1 MSNKNKNMFRQEQ
14 RFSFRKYSF
23 GLASALIANV
33 VFGATIAGGPVVHAD
48 TETEVAAVTSSSSQ
62 QSEVESLDAG
72 TSVPTETVAAPVERQ
87 VALTY
92 TVKVVDKAGT
102 VLKTEV
108 KTVDVTVGESLAFII
123 AELGEDLVPADY
135 KVVDGLGQVR
145 VVENQENVFTVTVEK
160 EVAET
165 SSETQATEVSETATA
180 SSEEVTEVVA
190 ASETAVAPA
199 TITVTEWAP
208 EKQYSFSSLAL
219 LAYEV
224 RYTDSEGEVVHKTAG
239 LMTAESKDGVATK
252 EVTFSAS
259 DVPAGYELAEGQSA
273 SLTKQL
279 VENQVNILSFAVVK
293 KSKEEEIAE
302 SQLANKDVLE
312 QVTSEADL
320 LADEALRQV
329 ATTQAGNTALETAA
343 KATKEVATEA
353 QAVLKDASATQE
365 TVDAQVE
372 TVKASTQ
379 ALADEMLKVDE
390 DGVITTQL
398 NVSQNGTAISAAN
411 SPENIANINNYVNLV
426 SVSITGQQITYVV
439 EMNNAH
445 RNGLGMA
452 YHEFGFPKEIDESTI
467 RIQRQYRS
475 DPAATW
481 TTEANHTANDY
492 GSYPANIGNRQKFT
506 IPNRAIRAGMRGFLD
521 TVQLNGGTNSAEIQA
536 LHRIGDMSQDPRIGY
551 YYKSQMGQSTHA
563 YRYTIT
569 ANIKPG
575 TNPGDTAFIAGFVP
589 GTTSNRWYTARTAV
603 LPNQPTEASNPQR
616 IYVFK
621 DTAIATVAPNTANP
635 DNRNK
640 VSLGTVSDPD
650 GIASIAVAGGGSLG
664 YTYTTAAEA
673 TGTPTSGAGFYS
685 RALNV
690 TDTKGQV
697 TTVFQNNP
705 GNDQRY
711 HTYILETATNTTS
724 TRLTLNQGDTLQ
736 SREADIL
743 SKVTV
748 QSGNGSSN
756 VEQANNK
763 KYRKVIVPGQ
773 TLSTAGGNQTI
784 MVRVITASNVYK
796 DVPVYITAP
805 PANQAPTVTVNST
818 EGTQLNSD
826 STNNKYLF
834 VFGTTEGTT
843 ETEAGRTNAA
853 PVANKANAT
862 KTFATMSDPEGTN
875 LTISYDNSG
884 AEPRTETSLGSNLTL
899 GTDGKI
905 EGSFA
910 HTAGGYYTRRV
921 KVTDAANATT
931 ISNAFYTY
939 AYTDKEVDT
948 TAVTKNEGVA
958 VTDAEIFSKLGIAV
972 TSTGYP
978 NTGKT
983 LPTIPE
989 SEYTRT
995 IVGYKQG
1002 GTYTEATRDRLPTT
1016 GEYEVKVRTRNV
1028 YGQDIYNWVT
1038 VKYNEAPD
1046 ITEVGTD
1053 TNTSVYQNSTVDH
1066 YIFVF
1071 GKTEGT
1077 TEATNAAGQTAAGNA
1092 PVIDKANATKT
1103 VVSVSD
1109 PENNNPVTITYDNN
1123 AAEPRVETTLGS
1135 NLTVGTDGKL
1145 EGYFDHEA
1153 GGFHSRRIIATD
1165 SLGAKSTSN
1174 PFMTYA
1180 YTDKEVDTTPV
1191 TKTAVG
1197 QAVTNEE
1204 IFAKL
1209 GIVTSS
1215 TRFPNNTA
1223 AHDVIPTV
1231 PTNEYTREVV
1241 GYRAVGGTDVT
1252 NATTATLPTSGTYE
1266 VKVRTRNIYG
1276 QDIYNWVTVEY
1287 PNNTPATAQNPQPLY
1302 LFNNTAIATVG
1313 AGTDAADNVNKV
1325 NIATLTDPEG
1335 IQSVAIGQGDSLGY
1349 TVDNQGN
1356 AEGTPSVTALGSY
1369 KRALTVTDNQN
1380 NTSTVLENNGN
1391 NDQRFTTYI
1400 MDASSAGTI
1409 TKNVGQAVTEQEI
1422 LDNVTINPGNAGT
1435 VINDAADPKFRK
1447 VLAPN
1452 QTVPTTPG
1460 RHEVTVRVIT
1470 DSNVYKDVPVTVVIP
1485 ENPATTGTNKKPLYV
1500 FNNTPIATVG
1510 DGTNVAD
1517 NVNKVNV
1524 VTLADPQGI
1533 NSVAVTRETDVNTG
1547 IFNPA
1552 SIGISVDTDGNA
1564 SGTPNVTGL
1573 GVYSRGLTVTDGTGA
1588 TTNLFPRNDEL
1599 NTYVLD
1605 ATAGTPIQKAV
1616 GESVTEQEILDKVT
1630 INPGNAASV
1639 INDATDPKFRKVLAP
1654 GQTIPTTP
1662 GTHTVTVR
1670 VITDS
1675 NVYKDVPVTVVI
1687 PNPPATATNKQDIY
1701 VFKNSPIQTVNP
1713 ATNEADNANKVK
1725 IADLTDP
1732 QGIKQVE
1739 VKQVGSALGYTVDT
1753 EGNATGTV
1761 ADVGVGAY
1769 TRELTV
1775 TDNLDAQTTVLVN
1788 GNPDQRY
1795 KTYVL
1800 DVTADTTP
1808 VAFALGDTLESRTA
1822 DILSKVSISSG
1833 AEEAHIEGT
1842 TDNNPKYTKVIA
1854 PGQTLPTTP
1863 GEHTIKVRVV
1873 TESNVY
1879 KDVDVKI
1886 TIPENTAP
1894 TVSQTIPNQYVW
1906 KGTAVEPAINA
1917 NVQDVNS
1924 TPERDDISQVYFSST
1939 QSTAN
1944 LGNPGAVSI
1953 TKDAD
1958 GNYMIG
1964 GTPVGE
1970 AGYTWNRK
1978 ITAVDKQNAT
1988 GQSNAFSINILDSR
2002 VKAEIDK
2009 PANAEV
2015 TEAEVLEQVEV
2026 LSRTV
2031 ETNQTHDIT
2040 TQLANDGGVTKRVL
2054 TDLSTMPKTGRQIVQ
2069 VELTTP
2075 SGHKKIE
2082 EVIVNFA
2089 SSETDNATPAYA
2101 EKTVVPG
2108 TPATSTPTFT
2118 DATGQS
2124 ITAPAGA
2131 TYAIP
2136 ASFTPPAGYT
2146 ATIDPKTG
2154 VVTVTAA
2161 DGTTVESIE
2170 VPVKVTYTDG
2180 SEDDTTAVFKL
2191 DTDGDGTPDITDTDD
2206 DNDNIPDVEENTDNT
2221 NPKNPD
2227 TDGDG
2232 ITDGADKVPSTPNAP
2247 AVNVDN
2253 ATVLAG
2259 KEITPIPVT
2268 VTSDD
2273 KQATVEVTNLP
2284 EGLTYDQA
2292 TGQIT
2297 GTPTGAEIPAGQDSV
2312 DVTVTAKVTD
2322 ASGTPVTDTA
2332 VITIQRDT
2340 DGDGQPDVTDTDD
2353 DNDGIPDTQDAN
2365 PKVANTSTVA
2375 VDDATV
2381 VAGQPITA
2389 IPVAVTTDDTQA
2401 TVAVTGLPA
2410 GLTYNPTTKQIEG
2423 TPTGA
2428 EIPAGQDSVPVTV
2441 TATVTDATG
2450 TPVTDTAVIT
2460 IQRDTDGD
2468 GQPDVTDTDDD
2479 NDGIPDTEETA
2490 NGTDPKTPNTDSAVT
2505 PATVVDGQPV
2515 PDTTVVT
2522 PESPNT
2528 VITPSAPVNG
2538 VSVDEN
2544 GKLTGTP
2551 DITDWKDDEETRTVN
2566 IPVTVTTDGVEKVV
2580 NVPVTIQRDT
2590 DGDGKPDV
2598 TDSDDDGD
2606 GIPDTQDDNPKVA
2619 NTSTVAVDDATVV
2632 AGQPITAIPVTVTSD
2647 DTQATV
2653 AVTGLPAGLT

>member
-1 MSNKNKNMFRQEQ
+1 MSNRDKNMFRQEQ

-48 TETEVAAVTSSSSQ
+48 TETEVAAVSSSSSQ
-62 QSEVESLDAG
+62 QSETVGSTDAG
-72 TSVPTETVAAPVERQ
+72 TSISTETVAAPVERQ

-108 KTVDVTVGESLAFII
+108 KTVDVTAGEGLAFII
-123 AELGEDLVPADY
+123 AELGEELVPADY
-135 KVVDGLGQVR
+135 KLVDGLGQVS

-160 EVAET
+160 EVAEQASEST
-165 SSETQATEVSETATA
+165 SAAASSETA
-180 SSEEVTEVVA
+180 EVVA

-208 EKQYSFSSLAL
+208 EKQYNFSSLAL

-481 TTEANHTANDY
+481 TTEANHTASDY
-492 GSYPANIGNRQKFT
+492 GSYPNNIGNRQKYT
-506 IPNRAIRAGMRGFLD
+506 ISNGTIRAGMRGFLD

-569 ANIKPG
+569 ATIKPG

-603 LPNQPTEASNPQR
+603 LPNQPTEASNPKS

-621 DTAIATVAPNTANP
+621 NESIKTVAANTATPN
-635 DNRNK
+635 NVNK
-640 VSLGTVSDPD
+640 VSVGTVTDAD
-650 GIASIAVAGGGSLG
+650 GITNIAVAGGTSLG

-673 TGTPTSGAGFYS
+673 QGTPTAGAGFYS

-690 TDTKGQV
+690 TDSKGQV

-705 GNDQRY
+705 DNDQRY

-748 QSGNGSSN
+748 NSGNGSSN

-1209 GIVTSS
+1209 GIITSS

-1302 LFNNTAIATVG
+1302 VFNNTAIATVTP
-1313 AGTDAADNVNKV
+1313 GTNVADNVNKV
-1325 NIATLTDPEG
+1325 NIATLSDPEG

-1369 KRALTVTDNQN
+1369 RRALTVTDNQN

-1422 LDNVTINPGNAGT
+1422 LDNVTINPGNAGS

-1447 VLAPN
+1447 VLAPGQTVPTTAGTHTVTVRVITDSN
-1452 QTVPTTPG
+1452 VYKDVPVTVVIPENPPATATDKQNIYVFNNTEIATVGAGTDTADNVNKVKIATLNDPQGIQSVAVGGGSLGYTVDNEGNATGTPSVTALGHYSRSLDITDTTNQTTTVFPSGADRYNTYIMDASSAGTITKSVGQAVTEQEILNNVTINPGNAASVINDATDPKFRKVLAPGQTVPTTPG
-1460 RHEVTVRVIT
+1460 EHTVTVRVIT

-1564 SGTPNVTGL
+1564 SGTPAVGAI

-2118 DATGQS
+2118 DANGQP
-2124 ITAPAGA
+2124 ITAPADA
-2131 TYAIP
+2131 RYEIP
-2136 ASFTPPAGYT
+2136 ADFQAPAGYT
-2146 ATIDPKTG
+2146 AEINPNTG

-2170 VPVKVTYTDG
+2170 VPVKVTYADG
-2180 SEDDTTAVFKL
+2180 STDDATAVFKL
-2191 DTDGDGTPDITDTDD
+2191 DTDGDGIPDITDTDD
-2206 DNDNIPDVEENTDNT
+2206 DNDNVPDVEENTDNT

-2273 KQATVEVTNLP
+2273 EQATVEVTNLP
-2284 EGLTYDQA
+2284 AGLTYDQA

-2297 GTPTGAEIPAGQDSV
+2297 GTPTGAEIP
-2312 DVTVTAKVTD
+2312 
-2322 ASGTPVTDTA
+2322 
-2332 VITIQRDT
+2332 
-2340 DGDGQPDVTDTDD
+2340 
-2353 DNDGIPDTQDAN
+2353 
-2365 PKVANTSTVA
+2365 
-2375 VDDATV
+2375 
-2381 VAGQPITA
+2381 
-2389 IPVAVTTDDTQA
+2389 
-2401 TVAVTGLPA
+2401 
-2410 GLTYNPTTKQIEG
+2410 E
-2423 TPTGA
+2423 
-2428 EIPAGQDSVPVTV
+2428 GQDSVPVTV

-2468 GQPDVTDTDDD
+2468 G
-2479 NDGIPDTEETA
+2479 IPDA
-2490 NGTDPKTPNTDSAVT
+2490 
-2505 PATVVDGQPV
+2505 
-2515 PDTTVVT
+2515 
-2522 PESPNT
+2522 
-2528 VITPSAPVNG
+2528 
-2538 VSVDEN
+2538 
-2544 GKLTGTP
+2544 
-2551 DITDWKDDEETRTVN
+2551 
-2566 IPVTVTTDGVEKVV
+2566 
-2580 NVPVTIQRDT
+2580 
-2590 DGDGKPDV
+2590 

-2606 GIPDTQDDNPKVA
+2606 GIPDEQDNNPKTA
-2619 NTSTVAVDDATVV
+2619 KETTVTADGSTVV
-2632 AGQPITAIPVTVTSD
+2632 A
-2647 DTQATV
+2647 
-2653 AVTGLPAGLT
+2653 